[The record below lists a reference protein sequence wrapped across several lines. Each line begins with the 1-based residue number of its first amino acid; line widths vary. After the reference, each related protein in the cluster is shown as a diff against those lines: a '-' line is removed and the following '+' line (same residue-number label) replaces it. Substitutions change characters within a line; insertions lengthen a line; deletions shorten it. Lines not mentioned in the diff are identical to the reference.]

1 MDRNFTT
8 VLEVNGGCV
17 ELNRFAGQFLALTVL
32 GAVSSLKGGEDVRDL
47 ELALKKG
54 GVTITVNGSD
64 LPLTPFP
71 EEIIANTI
79 TGLVSSLKG
88 IGKIDSLKIKIRGQ
102 ETTPNRD

>member
-1 MDRNFTT
+1 MERDFRT

-32 GAVSSLKGGEDVRDL
+32 GAVSSLKGGEDVSDL
-47 ELALKKG
+47 GLALKQG
-54 GVTITVNGSD
+54 SVTVTVNGNEI
-64 LPLTPFP
+64 PLTPFP

-88 IGKIDSLKIKIRGQ
+88 VGKIDSLKIKIRAQ
-102 ETTPNRD
+102 